1 MTLPFQPE
9 RYAKFLGIELGAD
22 EMKTILEKLECKV
35 ENGVITVPSFRSDL
49 ACMNDIAEEVMR
61 IYGYDKLTSTN
72 IVAETTEGGRN
83 PKQKF
88 LLEVEHALFGMGLDE
103 IQTFSF
109 ISPKYY
115 DKIRLPE
122 NAPERRSVVISNP
135 LGEDTGV
142 MRTTTLPS
150 MLETLARNLNF
161 NNENVRLFEVGSV
174 YLPNED
180 AKLLPTEKRV
190 LTLGLYGDTDFY
202 ALKGVLQNLL
212 ALAGIG
218 GVTYVTV
225 TDNPSYHPG
234 RCAKIVLATGETL
247 GVFGQLHPHVA
258 ENYGAG
264 CALFAAEIDF
274 DLLFDRRNATK
285 EYKPLPKFPA
295 ITRDFSL
302 VCDEE
307 LEVGKIEAVMAR
319 AGGRLVEDIRVFD
332 IYRGPQVGENKKSV
346 SLRMVLRA
354 GDHTMTVDDAEK
366 VTKKV
371 LFLLDKELGLTLRA

>member
-1 MTLPFQPE
+1 
-9 RYAKFLGIELGAD
+9 
-22 EMKTILEKLECKV
+22 
-35 ENGVITVPSFRSDL
+35 
-49 ACMNDIAEEVMR
+49 
-61 IYGYDKLTSTN
+61 
-72 IVAETTEGGRN
+72 
-83 PKQKF
+83 
-88 LLEVEHALFGMGLDE
+88 
-103 IQTFSF
+103 
-109 ISPKYY
+109 
-115 DKIRLPE
+115 
-122 NAPERRSVVISNP
+122 
-135 LGEDTGV
+135 
-142 MRTTTLPS
+142 

-212 ALAGIG
+212 TLAGIG

-234 RCAKIVLATGETL
+234 RCAKVVLATGETL

-274 DLLFDRRNATK
+274 DLLFDRRNAAK

-302 VCDEE
+302 VCDED

>member
-1 MTLPFQPE
+1 M
-9 RYAKFLGIELGAD
+9 
-22 EMKTILEKLECKV
+22 
-35 ENGVITVPSFRSDL
+35 
-49 ACMNDIAEEVMR
+49 
-61 IYGYDKLTSTN
+61 
-72 IVAETTEGGRN
+72 
-83 PKQKF
+83 
-88 LLEVEHALFGMGLDE
+88 
-103 IQTFSF
+103 
-109 ISPKYY
+109 
-115 DKIRLPE
+115 
-122 NAPERRSVVISNP
+122 VISNP
-135 LGEDTGV
+135 LGEDTSV

-180 AKLLPTEKRV
+180 AKLLPAEKRV

-212 ALAGIG
+212 TLAGIG

-258 ENYGAG
+258 ENYSAG

-274 DLLFDRRNATK
+274 DLLFDRRNAAK

-302 VCDEE
+302 VCDED
-307 LEVGKIEAVMAR
+307 LEVGKIEAVMTR